1 MLDVCSA
8 LCIGIRFNVD
18 DRCSFAKRSEAN
30 QEFIIRRA
38 TREGKARA
46 HTHAYTFSTDECFI
60 VYEIYWFCSSNTMW
74 LTMEILWWST
84 MHVTWNRTSKI
95 CEYLF
100 LYAHLIFVCTSR
112 RANGRWQQFKT
123 WLNYKLYTFE
133 SHSHLHR

>member
-46 HTHAYTFSTDECFI
+46 HTHMHTHFQPMSVLLCMRYTG
-60 VYEIYWFCSSNTMW
+60 
-74 LTMEILWWST
+74 
-84 MHVTWNRTSKI
+84 
-95 CEYLF
+95 
-100 LYAHLIFVCTSR
+100 FVAAIPCD
-112 RANGRWQQFKT
+112 
-123 WLNYKLYTFE
+123 
-133 SHSHLHR
+133 